1 MVIMAGRI
9 DDLKK
14 MLRQVDPK
22 LKAEGLG
29 DMFES
34 RSGPF
39 TESLSLD
46 KRQVVLARMEAEMAF
61 ESLERVEMGK
71 NVDSDQQFVLEAI
84 VMPYHRPVVDI
95 VDDQMKVDQLSTK
108 WVHLSVEGLKSRIE
122 ACLLS
127 VGRIE
132 VPSLPSL
139 PYAGTGFIVGDNLLM
154 TNRHV
159 AAIFA
164 TGVGRSL
171 RFQTGLDA
179 SVDFYREIGRTSSE
193 TLSVEEVLMIHPRWD
208 MALLRVDGLP
218 ENRKPLSL
226 STADPSS
233 LTDREV
239 VVVGYPGYDPLGD
252 EEFQR
257 IQNRIFRGAY
267 YVKRLQPG
275 LLKPR
280 EQVESFKNMVEVVT
294 HDGSTLG
301 GNSGSAVLLIPNS
314 ATEPISVVGLHFAGR
329 YLVANYAVSAYDLA
343 QDSRVVDSGVKFE
356 PMVAVRNDIY
366 DSIWNLISGE
376 QVPKP
381 EKSGPVADR
390 EAKAPVT
397 RPETK
402 APVYRWIPSSTAVLP
417 LLPQS
422 SAGTNTWTIPLQV
435 SVTIGTPQLVA
446 ATATIIA
453 KPAQAEGLF
462 GRQRPV
468 LASTFMAKFSASSLA
483 KTSFD
488 WQAALSLALAS
499 SLSYGLRTAIESMA
513 RTIWTLETCLFIE
526 ADDTQCF
533 VASSA
538 GAVVVAFRGTESTG
552 DWLANLDVLGTSQPY
567 GIVHRGFHTGFTL
580 VKSRIEQELR
590 RLPDRKVVLT
600 GHSLGGALAMIA
612 AAEWH
617 GVFPIHA
624 IYTYGQPAVGRGTF
638 PAFMREHYGEMINR
652 FVNDDDIVPLVPP
665 GYRHVGRLFQFDANG
680 RLKARTESVGGG
692 LEEEGRPTMS
702 EAEFDQLRATLL
714 QQRAELRSGAKTE
727 SVGATVLEDPLLEG
741 LFPSVSDHNLDAYIT
756 KIAAIASC

>member
-1 MVIMAGRI
+1 MSGRL
-9 DDLKK
+9 DQLKK

-29 DMFES
+29 DTLES
-34 RSGPF
+34 RSAPV

-46 KRQVVLARMEAEMAF
+46 THRGDPGRMEAEMAF
-61 ESLERVEMGK
+61 ESLDRVANGK
-71 NVDSDQQFVLEAI
+71 TVDSDQQFVLEAI
-84 VMPYHRPVVDI
+84 VMPYHRPVIDI

-108 WVHLSVEGLKSRIE
+108 WAHLAVDGLKSRIE

-139 PYAGTGFIVGDNLLM
+139 PYAGTGFIVGHDVLM

-164 TGVGRSL
+164 AGVGRSL
-171 RFQTGLDA
+171 KFQTILGA
-179 SVDFYREIGRTSSE
+179 SVDFYRENGRTSSE
-193 TLSVEEVLMIHPRWD
+193 ILTVEEVLMIHPRWD
-208 MALLRVDGLP
+208 MALLKVYGLP
-218 ENRKPLSL
+218 EKRKPLSL

-233 LTDREV
+233 LKDREV
-239 VVVGYPGYDPLGD
+239 VVVGYPGYDPTGD

-280 EQVESFKNMVEVVT
+280 EQIESFKNTVEVVT
-294 HDGSTLG
+294 HDSSTLG

-314 ATEPISVVGLHFAGR
+314 ATEPIQVVGLHFAGR
-329 YLVANYAVSAYDLA
+329 YLVSNYAVSTHDLA

-356 PMVAVRNDIY
+356 PTVAARNDIY
-366 DSIWNLISGE
+366 DPIWDLIVDE

-381 EKSGPVADR
+381 EPKRPDMR
-390 EAKAPVT
+390 QEAKPPVT
-397 RPETK
+397 RQDTK
-402 APVYRWIPSSTAVLP
+402 APVDRWILSPTPVPPP
-417 LLPQS
+417 LHQF
-422 SAGTNTWTIPLQV
+422 SAGTTTWTIPLQV
-435 SVTIGTPQLVA
+435 SVTIGTPQPVA
-446 ATATIIA
+446 TTATIAA
-453 KPAQAEGLF
+453 KPAQPEGMF

-468 LASTFMAKFSASSLA
+468 SASTFMARFSAPSLA
-483 KTSFD
+483 KGSFD

-499 SLSYGLRTAIESMA
+499 SLSYSLQTDIESMA
-513 RTIWTLETCLFIE
+513 RTIWMLDSCLFIE

-538 GAVVVAFRGTESTG
+538 GAVMVAFRGTESTG
-552 DWLANLDVLGTSQPY
+552 DWLANLNVLGTSQPY
-567 GIVHRGFHTGFTL
+567 GIVHRGFHTGFTI
-580 VKSRIEQELR
+580 VKSRIEQQLR

-600 GHSLGGALAMIA
+600 GHSLGGALATIA
-612 AAEWH
+612 AAEWQ
-617 GVFPIHA
+617 GVFPIVA

-638 PAFMREHYGEMINR
+638 PAFMQEHYGEMFNR

-665 GYRHVGRLFQFDANG
+665 GYRHVGRLSQFDGNG

-692 LEEEGRPTMS
+692 LETEGPPTMS
-702 EAEFDQLRATLL
+702 EAEFDRLRATLL
-714 QQRAELRSGAKTE
+714 QQRAELRSGARTE
-727 SVGATVLEDPLLEG
+727 SLGATVLEDPVLEG

-756 KIAAIASC
+756 KIAAMAFA

>member
-1 MVIMAGRI
+1 MAGRL

-22 LKAEGLG
+22 LKAEGLSE
-29 DMFES
+29 MLES
-34 RSGPF
+34 RSAPV

-46 KRQVVLARMEAEMAF
+46 TRRVDPARMEAEMAL
-61 ESLERVEMGK
+61 ESLDRVAKGK
-71 NVDSDQQFVLEAI
+71 KVDSEQQFVLEAI

-108 WVHLSVEGLKSRIE
+108 WEHLAADGLKSRIE
-122 ACLLS
+122 SCLLS

-139 PYAGTGFIVGDNLLM
+139 PYAGTGFIVGDDALI

-171 RFQTGLDA
+171 QFQSGLGA
-179 SVDFYREIGRTSSE
+179 SVDFYRENGRTMSE
-193 TLSVEEVLMIHPRWD
+193 SLTVEEVLMIHPRWD
-208 MALLRVDGLP
+208 MALLRVKGLP
-218 ENRKPLSL
+218 EKRKPLSL

-233 LTDREV
+233 LKDREV
-239 VVVGYPGYDPLGD
+239 VVVGYPGYDPSSD

-267 YVKRLQPG
+267 YAKRLQPG

-280 EQVESFKNMVEVVT
+280 EQVESFKNLVEVVT
-294 HDGSTLG
+294 HDSSTLG

-314 ATEPISVVGLHFAGR
+314 ATEPIQVVGLHFAGR
-329 YLVANYAVSAYDLA
+329 YLVSNYAVSAYDLA
-343 QDSRVVDSGVKFE
+343 QDSRVVDAGVKFE
-356 PMVAVRNDIY
+356 PTVAARDDIY
-366 DSIWNLISGE
+366 DPIWNLISNE

-381 EKSGPVADR
+381 E
-390 EAKAPVT
+390 AKAPVT
-397 RPETK
+397 SPETK
-402 APVYRWIPSSTAVLP
+402 APVDRWIPSSTAVP
-417 LLPQS
+417 PTLPQF
-422 SAGTNTWTIPLQV
+422 SAGTSTWTIPLQV
-435 SVTIGTPQLVA
+435 SLTIGTPQLVA
-446 ATATIIA
+446 APATIAA

-462 GRQRPV
+462 GRQAPV

-499 SLSYGLRTAIESMA
+499 RLSYGLQAAIESMA
-513 RTIWTLETCLFIE
+513 RTTWKLDTCLFIE

-552 DWLANLDVLGTSQPY
+552 DWLANLNVLGTSQPY
-567 GIVHRGFHTGFTL
+567 GIVHRGFHTGFTV

-600 GHSLGGALAMIA
+600 GHSLGGALATIA
-612 AAEWH
+612 AAEWQ
-617 GVFPIHA
+617 GVFPIDA
-624 IYTYGQPAVGRGTF
+624 IYTYGQPAVGRGNF
-638 PAFMREHYGEMINR
+638 PAFMRKHYGEIFYR

-665 GYRHVGRLFQFDANG
+665 GYRHVGRLYQFDGSG
-680 RLKARTESVGGG
+680 RLKARIESVGVG
-692 LEEEGRPTMS
+692 LEEEGPPTMS
-702 EAEFDQLRATLL
+702 EAEFDRLRATLL
-714 QQRAELRSGAKTE
+714 QQRGALRSGARTE
-727 SVGATVLEDPLLEG
+727 SLGATVLEDPVLEG
-741 LFPSVSDHNLDAYIT
+741 LFPSVSDHNLDAYIV
-756 KIAAIASC
+756 KIAAMASA